1 MNTKEKKIKLWL
13 TIFVIFSLPSPIL
26 IAWVRSGSFD
36 ATVEGANGTI
46 TIQHVHYCY
55 IPFVNGVYGP
65 DSVCTYGSVQFIH
78 NVEIIEIYRKPQ
90 WAADLISPGVYYPW
104 AAPEFAEGVEDGIH
118 HTYDTTKRVYINS
131 PENAANHDLD
141 IFRHPLDV
149 GTNMLLFCAPYE
161 CAPMWPVYRNGA
173 EITTC
178 FEDGERYD
186 VRWED
191 YQSETIKDI
200 KKSGIF
206 SLFGEDKMWIKKQYL
221 WLIAIM
227 TLNPRHTDDLA
238 ILLETPT
245 FWLFFLVLFH
255 FLKRLFKAWVTSFF
269 YALLTTVSIYLSLN
283 AVLSSLQRHFI
294 YFTTFL
300 IWGLGIFLVIFLI
313 RRHTTP

>member
-1 MNTKEKKIKLWL
+1 M
-13 TIFVIFSLPSPIL
+13 FSLASPIL
-26 IAWVRSGSFD
+26 IAWVRSSSFD

-55 IPFVNGVYGP
+55 TPFENGIYGP
-65 DSVCTYGSVQFIH
+65 NLVCTYGSVQFIH
-78 NVEIIEIYRKPQ
+78 NVEITEVYRNPQ
-90 WAADLISPGVYYPW
+90 WAADLISQGVYYPRT
-104 AAPEFAEGVEDGIH
+104 APERVEVVEDGVH

-131 PENAANHDLD
+131 PENATNHDLD
-141 IFRHPLDV
+141 IFRHPLDG
-149 GTNMLLFCAPYE
+149 GTNIWLICSPYE
-161 CAPMWPVYRNGA
+161 YASMWPVYRNGA
-173 EITTC
+173 EIATC
-178 FEDGERYD
+178 FEDGERYN

-206 SLFGEDKMWIKKQYL
+206 SLFGEDRRWIKKQYL

-227 TLNPRHTDDLA
+227 TFNPRHTDDIA
-238 ILLETPT
+238 IFLETPT
-245 FWLFFLVLFH
+245 FWLFFLVLSH

-269 YALLTTVSIYLSLN
+269 YALPTTVSIYLLSN
-283 AVLSSLQRHFI
+283 AVLSSIQRHFI

-300 IWGLGIFLVIFLI
+300 IWGLGISLVILLI